1 MAIALAVAALGGAIG
16 AVWKSGWLAVGALS
30 LSTSILLTW
39 AFLGIFSIGLLI
51 AVPALMMFVS
61 LTQAFDGD
69 SLGQRLLAAAALPGA
84 MPFPRYTAPLLQ
96 YLDPTDFLG
105 SSERFA
111 DSSSGLQSLGRRWL
125 APRPCPPRAK
135 AGRFAASEIY
145 LFSELSPLFIYR
157 WSVA

>member
-1 MAIALAVAALGGAIG
+1 MTLRDHAYVSSRPRLLPVLAATLVVSIDVLYLVLINGEDEGGIDARVRFVAVALAVAALGGVIG

-69 SLGQRLLAAAALPGA
+69 SLGQRLLAAAALVAVVAVTIVG
-84 MPFPRYTAPLLQ
+84 L
-96 YLDPTDFLG
+96 
-105 SSERFA
+105 SST
-111 DSSSGLQSLGRRWL
+111 
-125 APRPCPPRAK
+125 
-135 AGRFAASEIY
+135 
-145 LFSELSPLFIYR
+145 
-157 WSVA
+157 